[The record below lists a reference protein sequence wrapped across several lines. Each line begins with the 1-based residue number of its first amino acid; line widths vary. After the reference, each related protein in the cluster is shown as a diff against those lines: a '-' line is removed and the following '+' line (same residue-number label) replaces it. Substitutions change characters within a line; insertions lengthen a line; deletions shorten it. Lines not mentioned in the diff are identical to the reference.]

1 MRKKIIAG
9 NWKMNLDI
17 QLSEQLIKEILKNLN
32 KEVFLKTDVVVC
44 PPFTSLL
51 TVFNLIKD
59 SDIKLGAQN
68 MHYENE
74 GAFTGEVSAIMLKSV
89 GCKYVI
95 LGHSERRQYF
105 LETDK
110 TVNLKIKKALEYSLN
125 PIVCVGETL
134 EQRESGIQE
143 SIVEEQVKNC
153 LKEITSEQLKK
164 IIIAYEPVWA
174 IGTGHTATPTQANE
188 MHKKIRSVIEDLYST
203 ECAKELKILY
213 GGSVNE
219 KNSADLFAQSDI
231 DGGLIGGASLRSK
244 SFTEIIF
251 SVV

>member
-17 QLSEQLIKEILKNLN
+17 QLSKQLIKEILKNLN
-32 KEVFLKTDVVVC
+32 REVFLKADVVVC

-51 TVFNLIKD
+51 TIYNLIKD

-68 MHYENE
+68 MHYKNE
-74 GAFTGEVSAIMLKSV
+74 GAFTGEVSALMLKSV
-89 GCKYVI
+89 GCQYVI

-105 LETDK
+105 FETDK

-153 LKEITSEQLKK
+153 LKEITSEHLKK
-164 IIIAYEPVWA
+164 IVIAYEPVWA
-174 IGTGHTATPTQANE
+174 IGTGHTATPEQANE
-188 MHKKIRSVIEDLYST
+188 MHKKIRSVIEGLYSA
-203 ECAKELKILY
+203 EYAAELKILY

-231 DGGLIGGASLRSK
+231 DGGLIGGASLKSK

>member
-1 MRKKIIAG
+1 MRKKFIAG

-32 KEVFLKTDVVVC
+32 KEVFLKADVVVC

-51 TVFNLIKD
+51 TVYNLIKD

-68 MHYENE
+68 LHYENE
-74 GAFTGEVSAIMLKSV
+74 GAFTGEISALMLKSV
-89 GCKYVI
+89 GCQYVI

-105 LETDK
+105 LESDK

-134 EQRESGIQE
+134 VQRESGIQE

-164 IIIAYEPVWA
+164 IVIAYEPVWA
-174 IGTGHTATPTQANE
+174 IGTGHTATPAQANE
-188 MHKKIRSVIEDLYST
+188 MHKKIRSVIEGLYST